1 MFKQQKKEKHYQNI
15 VSGERK
21 GEEDLQVHS
30 KIQLEFKNCMCRNN
44 KLRTVQFSSTPPLND
59 TECF

>member
-1 MFKQQKKEKHYQNI
+1 MI
-15 VSGERK
+15 SGERK
-21 GEEDLQVHS
+21 GKEDLPVHP

-44 KLRTVQFSSTPPLND
+44 KLRPVQFSSTPPLND